1 MGTGSSPGNGAKSG
15 CSGITGSKMTGSLMM
30 GAASS
35 TGAWNRKKSLNIYFI
50 NYVLFQF
57 YLDKVNFLQKS

>member
-15 CSGITGSKMTGSLMM
+15 CSGITGSKMTGSLMT

-35 TGAWNRKKSLNIYFI
+35 TGAWNKNKSLNIYLI
-50 NYVLFQF
+50 NYVMLFYSDF
-57 YLDKVNFLQKS
+57 ISILSG